1 LNPPRSLSSL
11 DRYRRRSCTDR
22 FSSQRHSHRR
32 RRRTRTA
39 HCAPILTLVWQPAPW
54 PAARPFAFGRR
65 LAKRRL

>member
-39 HCAPILTLVWQPAPW
+39 TAPQFSRWCDSLRRGRLRGHSPLVEGL
-54 PAARPFAFGRR
+54 RNVD
-65 LAKRRL
+65 